1 MNIKE
6 KKKKKKE
13 DKIKELLRFIKDTKS
28 INTNVDRKSVPN
40 NLQDKLI
47 VMNLIKP

>member
-6 KKKKKKE
+6 KKKKKE
-13 DKIKELLRFIKDTKS
+13 DQIEELLRIIKDTKS
-28 INTNVDRKSVPN
+28 INKNVDKKSVPN

-47 VMNLIKP
+47 VVNVI